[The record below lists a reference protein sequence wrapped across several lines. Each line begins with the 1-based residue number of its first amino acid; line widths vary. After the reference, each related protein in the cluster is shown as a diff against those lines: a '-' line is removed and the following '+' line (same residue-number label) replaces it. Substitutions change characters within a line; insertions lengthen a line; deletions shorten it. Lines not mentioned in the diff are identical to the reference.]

1 MVMLITTS
9 ELINKE
15 YEIIGLV
22 RGSEMKA
29 VHLGKD
35 IVAGIR
41 HLIGGE
47 VKEYADLL
55 KEARDEAVEEMIA
68 EAEEQGAD
76 AVIGFRF
83 ATSTISSGTAE
94 IVAYGTAV
102 KFIIN

>member
-1 MVMLITTS
+1 MLITTS